1 MRFVATPIDGVHVI
15 EAEPHS
21 DERGTF
27 TRIYCADEFR
37 AHGLELPD
45 RQSAISR
52 NRHAGT
58 LRGLHYIVAASG
70 EAKLVRCIR
79 GRVFDVA
86 VDLRRDSRTFGLHVA
101 VELDGER
108 ANALYIPR
116 GVAHGFLTL
125 EADSDILYQFS
136 QPYRAGLEAGV
147 RWNDPTINIQWPR
160 EPAIVSE
167 RDRALPWLSDVAG

>member
-1 MRFVATPIDGVHVI
+1 MRFVATSVDGVHVV
-15 EAEPHS
+15 ESESHS

-45 RQSAISR
+45 RQFAISH
-52 NRHAGT
+52 NQWAGT
-58 LRGLHYIVAASG
+58 LRGLHYIAAAVG

-86 VDLRRDSRTFGLHVA
+86 VDVRRDSRTFGQHVSIELS
-101 VELDGER
+101 VER
-108 ANALYIPR
+108 PSALYIPP

-136 QPYRAGLEAGV
+136 QPYRAGIEAGV
-147 RWNDPTINIQWPR
+147 RWNDPTINIRWPR
-160 EPAIVSE
+160 EPAILSE
-167 RDRALPWLSDVAG
+167 RDRALPWLNDVAN

>member
-1 MRFVATPIDGVHVI
+1 MRFVATPIDGVQVI

-27 TRIYCADEFR
+27 SRIYCADEFR

-45 RQSAISR
+45 RQFAISQ
-52 NRHAGT
+52 NRLAGT
-58 LRGLHYIVAASG
+58 LRGLHYIVAAQG
-70 EAKLVRCIR
+70 EAKLVRCVR

-86 VDLRRDSRTFGLHVA
+86 VDVRRDSRTFGRHFAIELN
-101 VELDGER
+101 VER
-108 ANALYIPR
+108 PRALYIPR

-125 EADSDILYQFS
+125 EAESDILYQFS

-160 EPAIVSE
+160 EPAILSE
-167 RDRALPWLSDVAG
+167 RDSALPWLTDVTE

>member
-1 MRFVATPIDGVHVI
+1 MRFVATPIAGVHVV

-27 TRIYCADEFR
+27 SRIYCADEFR

-45 RQSAISR
+45 SQCAISHNKR
-52 NRHAGT
+52 AGT

-70 EAKLVRCIR
+70 EAKLVRCTR

-86 VDLRRDSRTFGLHVA
+86 VDVRRDSRTFGLYFA
-101 VELDGER
+101 IELNVER
-108 ANALYIPR
+108 PSALYIPR

-125 EADSDILYQFS
+125 EEDSDILYQFS
-136 QPYRAGLEAGV
+136 QPHRAGLEAGV

-160 EPAIVSE
+160 EPAMLSE
-167 RDRALPWLSDVAG
+167 RDRALPWLTDVAD

>member
-27 TRIYCADEFR
+27 SRIYCADEFR

-45 RQSAISR
+45 RQLAISQSKQ
-52 NRHAGT
+52 AGT
-58 LRGLHYIVAASG
+58 LRGLHYIVAAHG

-86 VDLRRDSRTFGLHVA
+86 VDVRRHSQTFGLHFA
-101 VELDGER
+101 IELNVGR
-108 ANALYIPR
+108 PSAIYIPR

-136 QPYRAGLEAGV
+136 QPYRAGMESGV

-160 EPAIVSE
+160 EPVMLSE
-167 RDRALPWLSDVAG
+167 RDRALPWLADVAN

>member
-27 TRIYCADEFR
+27 SRIYCADEFR
-37 AHGLELPD
+37 AQGLELPD
-45 RQSAISR
+45 RQFAISQ
-52 NRHAGT
+52 NKKAGT
-58 LRGLHYIVAASG
+58 LRGLHYIVAAQG
-70 EAKLVRCIR
+70 EAKLVRCVR

-86 VDLRRDSRTFGLHVA
+86 VDVRQDSPTFGLHFA
-101 VELDGER
+101 IELNVER
-108 ANALYIPR
+108 SSALYIPR

-125 EADSDILYQFS
+125 EDESDVLYQFS

-147 RWNDPTINIQWPR
+147 RWNDPKIDIHWPR
-160 EPAIVSE
+160 EPAILSK
-167 RDRALPWLSDVAG
+167 RDRALPLLADVSN